1 MIRKFASVPAVSV
14 VLRSILITILTGAAT
29 LYAQQT
35 PSQDP
40 PADQAPA
47 QQAPAQA
54 QPDSQEAPPQPTTPA
69 QSTTPPATTQ
79 PTATQQT
86 STSQE
91 PSTEEIP
98 AKQPKPRGYENWTF
112 NVGGGASLTNG
123 STKTFVRGG
132 GGIAAAGVA
141 RNYSKYFGLRLDF
154 QFDNL
159 PLRTSALQAA
169 QAPSA
174 TDHVYSVTLNPII
187 NIAATKVW
195 GGYITAGPGFFHRS
209 GKLDSSTAIPGS
221 ACNSFFLWW
230 GHCFNDS
237 LPINGNFLHSSQN
250 QFGYNFGGGITR
262 QIRPG
267 LDFYAEFRYLHG
279 KHDGITTDLRP
290 ITIGV
295 RW

>member
-1 MIRKFASVPAVSV
+1 MNDSKVRIGSCSQRRSAFDPDNDSGGSRNPLRATDASRIHPPTRPPLNKPRLS
-14 VLRSILITILTGAAT
+14 AAR
-29 LYAQQT
+29 ARA
-35 PSQDP
+35 P
-40 PADQAPA
+40 PQRPLL
-47 QQAPAQA
+47 QA
-54 QPDSQEAPPQPTTPA
+54 QPPQTSRA
-69 QSTTPPATTQ
+69 
-79 PTATQQT
+79 ATQQT

-98 AKQPKPRGYENWTF
+98 AQAAEASGYENWTF

-187 NIAATKVW
+187 NIPATKIW
-195 GGYITAGPGFFHRS
+195 GGYITAGPGYFHRS

-221 ACNSFFLWW
+221 ACNTFFLWW
-230 GHCFNDS
+230 GHCFNNS

-267 LDFYAEFRYLHG
+267 HG
-279 KHDGITTDLRP
+279 FLRGIPLSPRQAQRHHHRLRP